1 MKLKTY
7 HIEITETLQMTVAVQ
22 ARSPEDARAKVRADY
37 FAAEYILD
45 ESHLV
50 ERDFSI
56 REEPEKPEPIYDQLE
71 K

>member
-7 HIEITETLQMTVAVQ
+7 HIEITETLQMTVVVE
-22 ARSPEDARAKVRADY
+22 ARDAEDARAKVMADY

-56 REEPEKPEPIYDQLE
+56 REEPDRASPAYEQPER
-71 K
+71 